1 MTDEIKV
8 GSFAM
13 PRHRINEAVFI
24 LERLRAL
31 DCYPQSFSKV
41 DLMTISPLER
51 TIISSPLQC
60 SILNKKGHLIEL
72 MPVFA
77 DLVMSSEAGL
87 KENLRYIFIEI
98 SKALTDK
105 QRNDEPIQ
113 NR

>member
-1 MTDEIKV
+1 
-8 GSFAM
+8 
-13 PRHRINEAVFI
+13 
-24 LERLRAL
+24 
-31 DCYPQSFSKV
+31 
-41 DLMTISPLER
+41 
-51 TIISSPLQC
+51 
-60 SILNKKGHLIEL
+60 